1 MDLLINKIQDSKPE
15 KIFNR
20 RSKKSDLKEIWDH
33 AVPIAHTVHE

>member
-1 MDLLINKIQDSKPE
+1 MDLLINKIQKNKPE
-15 KIFNR
+15 IIFI